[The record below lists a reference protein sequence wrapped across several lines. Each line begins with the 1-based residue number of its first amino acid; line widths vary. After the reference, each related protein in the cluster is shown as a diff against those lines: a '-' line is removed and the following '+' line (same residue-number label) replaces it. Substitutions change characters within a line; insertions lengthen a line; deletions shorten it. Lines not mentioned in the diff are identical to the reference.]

1 MAWVI
6 CYIVIGVAG
15 IGVLAVAS
23 FRVYAQV
30 RELGREVS
38 RARSRI
44 SAVSEGRPPLATA
57 TATHGRDRHDVA
69 ADAR

>member
-15 IGVLAVAS
+15 IGVLAIAG

-38 RARSRI
+38 RAGSRI
-44 SAVSEGRPPLATA
+44 SVARGAMPGLAA
-57 TATHGRDRHDVA
+57 GVPSHGRERNDAAVDV
-69 ADAR
+69 R